1 MRFAIFGNTS
11 RDKFCGQEQQFFS
24 LLRTLGDSI
33 SVDRPYY
40 EFLTR
45 TMGLDIPYDT
55 LFDAGDFTADA
66 VISVGGDGTFL
77 RTATRVADKH
87 IPMVGI
93 NTGRLGFLADI
104 TTDRITDAITRIHN
118 GNYTLEERNLLQIN
132 MEGLPEGHTP
142 YALNDIAIL
151 KHDISSMIQIAT
163 SVGGT
168 PMITY
173 QADGLVVAT
182 PTGSTAY
189 SLSVGGPIIAP
200 GTNVIC
206 LTPVAPHSL
215 TMRPLVLP
223 ASDYVLVGM
232 QGDVHRRILRLN
244 LTQIG
249 IERLGLHWHGFGLAH
264 GHGVVP
270 QVVDEHLR
278 HNLTGVRLC
287 FGRRQVDLDV
297 IGRGHRAC
305 QYEEYQQQEN
315 QVRHR

>member
-1 MRFAIFGNTS
+1 MKFAIFGNPS
-11 RDKFCGQEQQFFS
+11 SGKFCGHEQQFFN
-24 LLRTLGDSI
+24 LLRNLGDKI
-33 SVDRPYY
+33 AVDRPYY
-40 EFLTR
+40 EFLTSQK
-45 TMGLDIPYDT
+45 GLDIPHDT
-55 LFDAGDFTADA
+55 LFEGTDFTADA

-77 RTATRVADKH
+77 RTATRVGNKG

-118 GNYTLEERNLLQIN
+118 GQYTLEERNLLQVS
-132 MEGLPEGHTP
+132 MEGLPKGHTP

-151 KHDISSMIQIAT
+151 KHDISSMIQIET
-163 SVGGT
+163 SIGDT
-168 PMITY
+168 HMITY

-223 ASDYVLVGM
+223 ADET
-232 QGDVHRRILRLN
+232 IRLN
-244 LTQIG
+244 VESRSHSFLVSIDGNSFSCPEHTA
-249 IERLGLHWHGFGLAH
+249 IEISRAPYRISVMKPAKGDFFAT
-264 GHGVVP
+264 
-270 QVVDEHLR
+270 LR
-278 HNLTGVRLC
+278 EKMLWGTDSRK
-287 FGRRQVDLDV
+287 
-297 IGRGHRAC
+297 
-305 QYEEYQQQEN
+305 
-315 QVRHR
+315 

>member
-1 MRFAIFGNTS
+1 MRYAIFGNPS
-11 RDKFCGQEQQFFS
+11 LAKVCGQEQQFFDLIRS
-24 LLRTLGDSI
+24 LGGQI
-33 SVDRPYY
+33 AVDRPYL
-40 EFLTR
+40 EFLTLSL
-45 TMGLDIPYDT
+45 GLQIPYDT
-55 LFDAGDFTADA
+55 VIDGDDFTADT
-66 VISVGGDGTFL
+66 VVSIGGDGTFL
-77 RTATRVADKH
+77 RTATRVGSKG

-104 TTDRITDAITRIHN
+104 TTDRISDAITRIHN
-118 GNYTLEERNLLQIN
+118 GDCTLEQRNLLQVK
-132 MEGLPEGHTP
+132 MQGLPAGHTP

-163 SVGGT
+163 SVGST

-223 ASDYVLVGM
+223 A
-232 QGDVHRRILRLN
+232 
-244 LTQIG
+244 
-249 IERLGLHWHGFGLAH
+249 
-264 GHGVVP
+264 
-270 QVVDEHLR
+270 DETIR
-278 HNLTGVRLC
+278 
-287 FGRRQVDLDV
+287 LDV
-297 IGRGHRAC
+297 TSRSHSFLVSIDGKSFSCPEHTAIEISRAPF
-305 QYEEYQQQEN
+305 QINVIKPAKGDFFATLREKMLWGTDS
-315 QVRHR
+315 RK

>member
-1 MRFAIFGNTS
+1 MKIAIFGNPS
-11 RDKFCGQEQQFFS
+11 ADKTCGHEQQLFS
-24 LLRTLGDSI
+24 LLRSLGDEIAVES
-33 SVDRPYY
+33 RYY
-40 EFLTR
+40 RFLTKD
-45 TMGLDIPYDT
+45 MGWEIPHDSVIE
-55 LFDAGDFTADA
+55 GDDFQADA
-66 VISVGGDGTFL
+66 VISIGGDGTFL
-77 RTATRVADKH
+77 RTATRVGSKG
-87 IPMVGI
+87 IPMVGV

-118 GNYTLEERNLLQIN
+118 GDYTLEERNLLQIS
-132 MEGLPEGHTP
+132 MEGLPQGHTP

-151 KHDISSMIQIAT
+151 KHDISSMIQVAT

-223 ASDYVLVGM
+223 AGETI
-232 QGDVHRRILRLN
+232 H
-244 LTQIG
+244 
-249 IERLGLHWHGFGLAH
+249 
-264 GHGVVP
+264 
-270 QVVDEHLR
+270 
-278 HNLTGVRLC
+278 
-287 FGRRQVDLDV
+287 LDV
-297 IGRGHRAC
+297 SSRSHSFLVSIDGNSFSCPEHTAIEISRAPFRISVIKPAKGDFFATLR
-305 QYEEYQQQEN
+305 EKMFWGTDS
-315 QVRHR
+315 RK